1 MTSAPEL
8 SKRCKLPP
16 FEIKAIT
23 ELVCQSLVPETR
35 TLEEWISHHGSAQGW
50 LTTGDAALDRALG
63 GGIRTGMVWEF
74 VGERC
79 VFIVQPLLKVCPETR
94 LRSASGKTQLAM
106 QLSLLVQLPPELGG
120 LSGST
125 CYLTTDMELETR
137 RLDELSRT
145 HPLLATP
152 SAQCTLDDINT
163 IRTPTVD
170 LLANVIRTSLPQF
183 ITASSA
189 PGQRPVKLLVIDS
202 IADLFLALE
211 KTTTA
216 TLVER
221 SRNLNELSSLL
232 YSLASNHQ
240 IAVLIINRA
249 QDVFGSSN
257 GVPDGG
263 DQPGQLAYPE
273 QSRWFGSADS
283 MHEERAKEAMLGLS
297 WANQINVRIMFTR
310 TSREQRIDDVLGA
323 EERSSKRRRVS
334 LDRFAGVRS
343 SSSPLGSGSS
353 AVSTEK
359 ILVRRMTVVFSS
371 VSPPCSVDFV
381 ITPEGVFG
389 LVDSLTGLSDPSPP
403 RVPPGSTT
411 IPRVE
416 PLDVGLAASQEVE
429 GGELQ
434 DDEDID
440 WDALFAE
447 DQTTLNLDLAYYDGE
462 FSSTFPVPNSSG
474 PQGTSSPE

>member
-1 MTSAPEL
+1 
-8 SKRCKLPP
+8 
-16 FEIKAIT
+16 
-23 ELVCQSLVPETR
+23 
-35 TLEEWISHHGSAQGW
+35 
-50 LTTGDAALDRALG
+50 
-63 GGIRTGMVWEF
+63 
-74 VGERC
+74 
-79 VFIVQPLLKVCPETR
+79 
-94 LRSASGKTQLAM
+94 M

-125 CYLTTDMELETR
+125 CYLTTDTELETR

-145 HPLLATP
+145 HPLLATS

-170 LLANVIRTSLPQF
+170 LLASVLRTSLPQF
-183 ITASSA
+183 IEASST
-189 PGQRPVKLLVIDS
+189 PGRRPVKLMVIDS

-232 YSLASNHQ
+232 HSLASNYQ
-240 IAVLIINRA
+240 IAVLVINRA
-249 QDVFGSSN
+249 QDIFDWSSN
-257 GVPDGG
+257 GGVPDGG
-263 DQPGQLAYPE
+263 NTPSQLVYRE

-283 MHEERAKEAMLGLS
+283 MHEERGKEAMLGLA

-310 TSREQRIDDVLGA
+310 TSRERRIEDIRGV

-334 LDRFAGVRS
+334 LNHFANIHS
-343 SSSPLGSGSS
+343 SSSPLSSGSS
-353 AVSTEK
+353 AVSMERV
-359 ILVRRMTVVFSS
+359 LVRRMTVVFSS

-389 LVDSLTGLSDPSPP
+389 LEDSLTAGRIDPSPQ
-403 RVPPGSTT
+403 RVPPENTT
-411 IPRVE
+411 VQRVE
-416 PLDVGLAASQEVE
+416 PLDVGLAVSQEVG
-429 GGELQ
+429 GGEQQ

-447 DQTTLNLDLAYYDGE
+447 DQTVFNNLDLACYDDE
-462 FSSTFPVPNSSG
+462 SASTFPVPNSSG
-474 PQGTSSPE
+474 PQGTSSSH